1 MVLVVEGAPESIVR
15 ASGIIN
21 CKFKRIYPSDGPICL
36 PKLQNRYI
44 NGETTFPTS
53 WKTCYNSNM
62 AKGKLSTPPGH
73 VNLRMLAEHLELS
86 QTTVSLVLNNSPSA
100 KSIPQETRDRVTEAA
115 ARLNYRPNYF
125 ARSLRQSKSMSVGV
139 LAPDL
144 SEGYFTRVMSGVVRE
159 LTAAHYFYFTAC
171 HDWKRELIEKYPRML
186 VERAVDGFLL
196 LNTPAD
202 QIEVPVPVVA
212 ISSHSAA
219 ENVTNIVL
227 DHHLAVEQ
235 ALTHLH
241 SLGHRRIAFM
251 RGPRAIPDS
260 EYRWESIQQ
269 VAQEMSLKIDPSLVI
284 RIDSAG
290 WSMKDN
296 YHPMAPEI
304 GHKPMQCLLEKTRAF
319 TAIFCF
325 NDIAAIGA
333 IRALKDAGLSVPG
346 DVSVVGFDDIQSAA
360 YSTPSLTTVRQ
371 PLAEMGQRGAQ
382 VLLERI
388 ANREVEHPSEIVM
401 APELVVRE
409 STGPAPAGS

>member
-1 MVLVVEGAPESIVR
+1 
-15 ASGIIN
+15 
-21 CKFKRIYPSDGPICL
+21 
-36 PKLQNRYI
+36 
-44 NGETTFPTS
+44 
-53 WKTCYNSNM
+53 M

-100 KSIPQETRDRVTEAA
+100 KSIPQETRDRGTEAA

-144 SEGYFTRVMSGVVRE
+144 SEGYFTRVMSGVVHE

-171 HDWKRELIEKYPRML
+171 HDWNRELIEKYPRML

-212 ISSHSAA
+212 ISAHSAA

-227 DHHLAVEQ
+227 DHHLAIEQ

-251 RGPRAIPDS
+251 RGPHAIPDS

-269 VAQEMSLKIDPSLVI
+269 VSQEMDLKIDPELVI

-304 GHKPMQCLLEKTRAF
+304 GYKPMQGLLEKTRDF

-388 ANREVEHPSEIVM
+388 GKNGTEHPSEIVM

-409 STGPAPAGS
+409 SSGPSPAES

>member
-1 MVLVVEGAPESIVR
+1 
-15 ASGIIN
+15 
-21 CKFKRIYPSDGPICL
+21 
-36 PKLQNRYI
+36 
-44 NGETTFPTS
+44 
-53 WKTCYNSNM
+53 M
-62 AKGKLSTPPGH
+62 AKGKITTPTGH
-73 VNLRMLAEHLELS
+73 VNLRMLAEHLKLS
-86 QTTVSLVLNNSPSA
+86 QTTVSLVLNDSPSA
-100 KSIPQETRDRVTEAA
+100 RSIPQETRDRVTKAA
-115 ARLNYRPNYF
+115 EKLNYRPNYF
-125 ARSLRQSKSMSVGV
+125 ARSLRQSRSMSVGV

-144 SEGYFTRVMSGVVRE
+144 SEGYFTRVMSGVVEE

-202 QIEVPVPVVA
+202 HIDVPVPVVA
-212 ISSHSAA
+212 ISAHSAA

-227 DHHLAVEQ
+227 DHPLAVRQ
-235 ALTHLH
+235 ALAHLH

-260 EYRWESIQQ
+260 EIRWEGIQQ
-269 VAQEMSLKIDPSLVI
+269 AAREIDLKIDPALVI

-290 WSMKDN
+290 WSMKTG
-296 YHPMAPEI
+296 YHPMTPEI
-304 GHKPMQCLLEKTRAF
+304 GYKPMQALLNKTRGF

-333 IRALKDAGLSVPG
+333 IRALKDAGLAVPG

-360 YSTPSLTTVRQ
+360 YTTPSLTTVRQ
-371 PLAEMGQRGAQ
+371 PLTAMGKRGAQ

-388 ANREVEHPSEIVM
+388 ASRDKAYPAEIVM
-401 APELVVRE
+401 APELVIRE
-409 STGPAPAGS
+409 STGPAPGKLRL

>member
-1 MVLVVEGAPESIVR
+1 
-15 ASGIIN
+15 
-21 CKFKRIYPSDGPICL
+21 
-36 PKLQNRYI
+36 
-44 NGETTFPTS
+44 
-53 WKTCYNSNM
+53 M

-100 KSIPQETRDRVTEAA
+100 KSIPQDTRNRVIEAA
-115 ARLNYRPNYF
+115 KRLNYRPNYF
-125 ARSLRQSKSMSVGV
+125 ARSLRQSRSMSVGV

-144 SEGYFTRVMSGVVRE
+144 SEGYFTRVMSGVVEE

-202 QIEVPVPVVA
+202 HFTVPVPVVA
-212 ISSHSAA
+212 ISAHTPA
-219 ENVTNIVL
+219 ENVTNVIL
-227 DHHLAVEQ
+227 DHHQAVHQ
-235 ALTHLH
+235 ALSHLYE
-241 SLGHRRIAFM
+241 LGHRRIAIL

-260 EYRWESIQQ
+260 EFRWESCLD
-269 VAQEMSLKIDPSLVI
+269 VAREIDLKLDPALVV

-290 WSMKDN
+290 WSMKTGH
-296 YHPMAPEI
+296 HPMAPEI
-304 GHKPMQCLLEKTRAF
+304 GYKPTQALLEKTRDF

-333 IRALKDAGLSVPG
+333 IRALKEAGLRVPE
-346 DVSVVGFDDIQSAA
+346 DVSVVGFDDILSAA

-371 PLAEMGQRGAQ
+371 PLTEMGKRGAEI
-382 VLLERI
+382 LLERI
-388 ANREVEHPSEIVM
+388 ANRGKESPAEVVM
-401 APELVVRE
+401 SPELVVRE
-409 STGPAPAGS
+409 STGPAPARRRI

>member
-1 MVLVVEGAPESIVR
+1 MGFPELGPDRVSPFQKARRPEKQFPAP
-15 ASGIIN
+15 
-21 CKFKRIYPSDGPICL
+21 D
-36 PKLQNRYI
+36 Q
-44 NGETTFPTS
+44 
-53 WKTCYNSNM
+53 TCYNSNM
-62 AKGKLSTPPGH
+62 AKGKTNTPPGH
-73 VNLRMLAEHLELS
+73 VNLRLLAEHLKLS

-100 KSIPQETRDRVTEAA
+100 KSIPRETRDRVTEAA
-115 ARLNYRPNYF
+115 ERLNYRPNYF

-144 SEGYFTRVMSGVVRE
+144 SEGYFTRVMSGVVQE

-171 HDWKRELIEKYPRML
+171 HDWRRELIEMYPRLL

-196 LNTPAD
+196 LNTPAEA
-202 QIEVPVPVVA
+202 IEFPVPVVA
-212 ISSHSAA
+212 ISAHCPI

-235 ALTHLH
+235 ALNHLYA
-241 SLGHRRIAFM
+241 LGHRRIAFM

-260 EYRWESIQQ
+260 EYRWESIQM
-269 VAQEMSLKIDPSLVI
+269 VAREINLKIDPALVI

-290 WSMKDN
+290 WSMKAG

-304 GHKPMQCLLEKTRAF
+304 GYKPTQSLLEKTRDF

-333 IRALKDAGLSVPG
+333 IRALKDAGLAVPG
-346 DVSVVGFDDIQSAA
+346 NVSVVGFDDILSAA
-360 YSTPSLTTVRQ
+360 YFTPSLTTVRQ
-371 PLAEMGQRGAQ
+371 PLTEMGKRGAQ
-382 VLLERI
+382 MLLERI
-388 ANREVEHPSEIVM
+388 ANRDCEHPSEIVM

-409 STGPAPAGS
+409 STGPASRLS

>member
-1 MVLVVEGAPESIVR
+1 
-15 ASGIIN
+15 
-21 CKFKRIYPSDGPICL
+21 
-36 PKLQNRYI
+36 
-44 NGETTFPTS
+44 
-53 WKTCYNSNM
+53 
-62 AKGKLSTPPGH
+62 
-73 VNLRMLAEHLELS
+73 MLAEHLELS

-100 KSIPQETRDRVTEAA
+100 KSIPPETRKRVMEAA
-115 ARLNYRPNYF
+115 ERLNYKPNYF
-125 ARSLRQSKSMSVGV
+125 ARSLRQSRSMSVGV

-144 SEGYFTRVMSGVVRE
+144 SEGYFTRVMSGVVEE
-159 LTAAHYFYFTAC
+159 LSSAHYFYFTAC

-202 QIEVPVPVVA
+202 HIDVPVPVVA
-212 ISSHSAA
+212 ISAHSKV

-227 DHHLAVEQ
+227 DHHLAVQQ

-241 SLGHRRIAFM
+241 DLGHRRIAFM

-260 EYRWESIQQ
+260 DFRWEAIQQ
-269 VAQEMSLKIDPSLVI
+269 VAREIGLKLDSNLVI

-290 WSMKDN
+290 WSMKTG

-304 GHKPMQCLLEKTRAF
+304 GFKPMQALLEKSRDF

-371 PLAEMGQRGAQ
+371 PLLEMGKRGAQ

-388 ANREVEHPSEIVM
+388 ANKDKEYPAEVVM

-409 STGPAPAGS
+409 STGPAPVRKLKEHDLNWTPARSRDEMHER